1 MLSSLP
7 VILAVEFKEAT
18 TPKIYFQ
25 REAAQPL
32 ANQLSFELG
41 KQLKTLDRLGLVWM
55 AASYDSAQ
63 LLRPGLPIF
72 KALDDLYR
80 AGLRD
85 PLDVPQVMTLQ
96 ALRGNAPSPDL
107 NVDESLLGG
116 PMVFIPLLLMGEA
129 SAIADAGQVLEA
141 NLLETGLTDARTALM
156 LVEALGHQAEHAR
169 LMTLNDLAA
178 MMSMQYSHVGMQDV
192 WSVIEA
198 AVLQVSADHSTT
210 SIEPSG
216 SADLKH
222 QNGVAVLA
230 LQSFDPEAPAEDR
243 ALQIEALL
251 KQRQIIALLQAHAL
265 PIDLLAPAKLGRH
278 SEISALD
285 YWIELAQPHGE
296 SPLQASHFRALIDP
310 GSGLI
315 ACELF
320 NAAESTIGLAYPLS
334 EPGAQALKVRLA
346 DLKRLPSMVL
356 VGV

>member
-18 TPKIYFQ
+18 LPKIYFQ

-41 KQLKTLDRLGLVWM
+41 KQLKSLDGLGLVWM

-85 PLDVPQVMTLQ
+85 PLDTPQVMTLQ
-96 ALRGNAPSPDL
+96 ALRGNAPSPVL

-129 SAIADAGQVLEA
+129 NAIAEASQVLEA

-156 LVEALGHQAEHAR
+156 LVEALGQPGEHAR

-192 WSVIEA
+192 WQVIEQAVLLVSSEQSAKLDQPEISTAVIYRNGA
-198 AVLQVSADHSTT
+198 AVLQL
-210 SIEPSG
+210 IG
-216 SADLKH
+216 L
-222 QNGVAVLA
+222 
-230 LQSFDPEAPAEDR
+230 DPELAPEDR
-243 ALQIEALL
+243 ALQLEAML
-251 KQRQIIALLQAHAL
+251 KQRQMIALLQAHAL
-265 PIDLLAPAKLGRH
+265 EIELMPAAKQGWH
-278 SEISALD
+278 SEVSGLD
-285 YWIELAQPHGE
+285 YWIELIQTSGE
-296 SPLQASHFRALIDP
+296 NPPQASHFRALIDP

-315 ACELF
+315 ACELLD
-320 NAAESTIGLAYPLS
+320 AVQKSIGFAYPLS

-346 DLKRLPSMVL
+346 DLKRLPSVML
-356 VGV
+356 AGV

>member
-41 KQLKTLDRLGLVWM
+41 KQLKSLDGLGLVWM

-63 LLRPGLPIF
+63 ILRPGLPIF

-96 ALRGNAPSPDL
+96 ALRGNAPSPAL
-107 NVDESLLGG
+107 SVDESLLGG
-116 PMVFIPLLLMGEA
+116 PIVFIPLLLMGEA
-129 SAIADAGQVLEA
+129 SAIAEAGQVLEA

-156 LVEALGHQAEHAR
+156 LVEALGQQAEHAR

-192 WSVIEA
+192 WKVIES
-198 AVLQVSADHSTT
+198 AVLQVSADSL
-210 SIEPSG
+210 SVADALG
-216 SADLKH
+216 SAADLKY
-222 QNGVAVLA
+222 QDGIAVVPLIG
-230 LQSFDPEAPAEDR
+230 LEPEQSREDR
-243 ALQIEALL
+243 AIQIEALL

-265 PIDLLAPAKLGRH
+265 PISLLAPAKFGWH
-278 SEISALD
+278 TEVSALE
-285 YWIELAQPHGE
+285 YWIELVQPNGE

-310 GSGLI
+310 NSGLI
-315 ACELF
+315 ACELMD
-320 NAAESTIGLAYPLS
+320 AKELAIGFAYPLS

-346 DLKRLPSMVL
+346 DLKRLPSVVL
-356 VGV
+356 AGV

>member
-41 KQLKTLDRLGLVWM
+41 KQLKTLDGLGLVWM

-85 PLDVPQVMTLQ
+85 PLDTPQVMTLQ

-116 PMVFIPLLLMGEA
+116 PMVFIPLLLMGDSSAIAEA
-129 SAIADAGQVLEA
+129 SAVLEA

-156 LVEALGHQAEHAR
+156 LVEALGQQAEHAR

-192 WSVIEA
+192 WQVIET
-198 AVLQVSADHSTT
+198 AVLQVANPATNELAGINNS
-210 SIEPSG
+210 
-216 SADLKH
+216 DLH
-222 QNGVAVLA
+222 FQGDAAQLRLYGIDPNAAPVDRVL
-230 LQSFDPEAPAEDR
+230 R
-243 ALQIEALL
+243 IEAML
-251 KQRQIIALLQAHAL
+251 KQRQTIALLQAHAL
-265 PIDLLAPAKLGRH
+265 PITLIAPEKPGWH
-278 SEISALD
+278 SEIAELD
-285 YWIELAQPHGE
+285 YWLETK
-296 SPLQASHFRALIDP
+296 LQSDSTPTQISHYRALIDP

-320 NAAESTIGLAYPLS
+320 DAVESSIGFAYPLS

-346 DLKRLPSMVL
+346 DLKRLPSVVL